1 MVTSS
6 VPETQA
12 APHTAVAP
20 HTSDLAP
27 VVDDLSIYL
36 VSGRLQS
43 RPPEDPRT
51 GRSPAQGIADGVL
64 AEKLGFSRVYI
75 AERYDFK
82 EAGAFLGGVAALTSR
97 IGLGT
102 GAIAA
107 LSRTP
112 LQMAGLGQTLHACYG
127 PRFALGLGRTVPE
140 LYGVP
145 TATYQAFEDY
155 AGILRQLW
163 RGETVNYN
171 GPAGKY
177 EKLRI
182 ADPFDGPAPKI
193 YACVLGGPKGCASVA
208 RAFDGA
214 MLTPFLTPAAVG
226 KIVRR
231 IHDECEK
238 IGRDPAEVRICH
250 PIVTAPDCDDY
261 ETRLLCHARA
271 VTYFQMKGYFDL
283 YDKLNEW
290 NAPDFAE
297 RLRNHDQLKNVFS
310 ADAAFHRKDLLGPA
324 SLIPDQWVADTCGIG
339 SSANCVATL
348 RKFREA
354 GADEITL
361 YGSTPERNAGLIAAW
376 REQAKVNPLK

>member
-1 MVTSS
+1 M
-6 VPETQA
+6 
-12 APHTAVAP
+12 TAMQNAN
-20 HTSDLAP
+20 TELAP

-43 RPPEDPRT
+43 KPPADPRT

-64 AEKLGFSRVYI
+64 AEKLGFSRVFL

-82 EAGAFLGGVAALTSR
+82 NAGAFLGGVAALTSR
-97 IGLGT
+97 LGVGT
-102 GAIAA
+102 GAIAMP
-107 LSRTP
+107 SRTP

-127 PRFALGLGRTVPE
+127 PRFTLGLGRTVPE

-145 TATYQAFEDY
+145 SVTYQAFEDY
-155 AGILRQLW
+155 ANILRQLW
-163 RGETVNYN
+163 RGEMVNYN

-193 YACVLGGPKGCASVA
+193 YACVLGGPKGCATVA

-214 MLTPFLTPAAVG
+214 MLTPFLTPDAVR
-226 KIVRR
+226 KIVTR
-231 IHDECEK
+231 IHEECEK
-238 IGRDPAEVRICH
+238 IGRDPKEVRICH

-271 VTYFQMKGYFDL
+271 VTYFQMKGYFEL
-283 YDKLNEW
+283 YDKLNGW
-290 NAPDFAE
+290 NTPDFAE
-297 RLRNHDQLKNVFS
+297 RLRNHAQLKNVFS

-324 SLIPDQWVADTCGIG
+324 SLIPDEWIAETSGIG
-339 SSANCVATL
+339 SSDNCVATL

-354 GADEITL
+354 GADEITI
-361 YGSTPERNAGLIAAW
+361 YGSTPQHNAKLIAEW
-376 REQAKVNPLK
+376 RKQAMENPLA